1 MRLKKCKPAR
11 MPAKTPIHN
20 AFKTTFAMSEKEKKK
35 PTETEL
41 EILQVLWQAGRPISV
56 REVHERLQSKRSTG
70 YTTTLKLM
78 QIMAEKGLVWRD
90 TSRRTH
96 LYRPALSREE
106 VQDSLLERLTNG
118 IFSGAS
124 GRLVMQLLGQQKLHK
139 EELHQ
144 IQELLN
150 RMEEE

>member
-1 MRLKKCKPAR
+1 MSKK
-11 MPAKTPIHN
+11 
-20 AFKTTFAMSEKEKKK
+20 EEKK
-35 PTETEL
+35 PTEAEL
-41 EILQVLWQAGRPISV
+41 EILQVLWQADRPISV
-56 REVHERLQSKRSTG
+56 REVHERLQNKRVTG

-96 LYRPALSREE
+96 LYKAILSREE
-106 VQDSLLERLTNG
+106 VQDSLLQKLTNG

-124 GRLVMQLLGQQKLHK
+124 GRLVLQLLGQQKLRK
-139 EELHQ
+139 EELRQ
-144 IQELLN
+144 IQELIN